1 MIFKKEMMEVKLAVI
16 GIGGIGG
23 YIGGLLAKAGED
35 ISYIARGTT
44 LERIRTKGLQVH
56 SDIHGS
62 FVVQPRMVTQDG
74 SEIGIVDAV
83 FICVKGY
90 SIETACQSVMPVVG
104 DNTLVIP
111 LLNGVGSSSK
121 LKALLGKGIVLDGC
135 IYVTSE
141 AVAPGI
147 IEQKDKYNKIIV
159 GGGNLDARAEK
170 SLHQLAK
177 LLQQSGIECIVS
189 RDAEVDI
196 WAKYNFNCA
205 FSVVTALY
213 GINAGELRADPEKV
227 QMVQALAEETA
238 KVAKALGIFQ
248 PEDIVER
255 SMKIMWAMKEEG
267 TSSLK
272 RDIQAGVASE
282 IEMFGGE
289 ICRLAAAC
297 GVKVPVSCK
306 AYEVLKSKI

>member
-1 MIFKKEMMEVKLAVI
+1 MLEVKLAVI

-35 ISYIARGTT
+35 ISYIARGAT

-62 FVVQPRMVTQDG
+62 FVVQPRMITQDG

-83 FICVKGY
+83 FVCVKGY
-90 SIETACQSVMPVVG
+90 SVETAYQSVIPLVG

-159 GGGNLDARAEK
+159 GSGNLDPRAETN
-170 SLHQLAK
+170 LHQLAK
-177 LLQQSGIECIVS
+177 ILQQSGIECIVS
-189 RDAEVDI
+189 RDAEADI

-213 GINAGELRADPEKV
+213 GINAGELRADSEKV
-227 QMVQALAEETA
+227 QMVRALAEETA

-255 SMKIMWAMKEEG
+255 SMKIMWAMKDEG

-297 GVKVPVSCK
+297 GVTVPVSCK
-306 AYEVLKSKI
+306 AYEALKSKIQG